1 MSFDH
6 NNPLSITWYYFAKNY
21 LLSLY
26 RLRPKISTR
35 MKVTTPSEPTSDSEH
50 EEETIEVEDD
60 PDDSD
65 YYYSD
70 SDIEE
75 EKESSE
81 PKPRYLL

>member
-1 MSFDH
+1 
-6 NNPLSITWYYFAKNY
+6 
-21 LLSLY
+21 
-26 RLRPKISTR
+26 

-50 EEETIEVEDD
+50 DEETIEVEDD

-75 EKESSE
+75 EKKSSE
-81 PKPRYLL
+81 PKPRYCDPIPCKLTTSFVLSMSLLKGVPKMVGFLGN

>member
-1 MSFDH
+1 
-6 NNPLSITWYYFAKNY
+6 
-21 LLSLY
+21 
-26 RLRPKISTR
+26 

-60 PDDSD
+60 TDDSE

-81 PKPRYLL
+81 PKTRYCDPIPCKLNTSIVLIMSVLKRVPKMAGFLGH